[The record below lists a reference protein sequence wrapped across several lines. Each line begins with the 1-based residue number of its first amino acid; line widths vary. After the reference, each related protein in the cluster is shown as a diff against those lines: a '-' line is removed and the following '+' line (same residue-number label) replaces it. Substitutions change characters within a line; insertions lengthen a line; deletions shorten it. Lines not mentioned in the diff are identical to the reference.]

1 MFNAEQ
7 SIVHP
12 LHLWGLGSKTTMNT
26 KIHECSR
33 PSQKDLRI
41 CKCGNQECEEP
52 IALQHCFSFYSCQG
66 IKPDPQ
72 LLQLQCPYILLTQLF
87 STMPCGINDSTV

>member
-26 KIHECSR
+26 KIHECSS
-33 PSQKDLRI
+33 PSQRHLRI
-41 CKCGNQECEEP
+41 CKCGNQGCEEL
-52 IALQHCFSFYSCQG
+52 IACSIVSAFIHVKVLS
-66 IKPDPQ
+66 
-72 LLQLQCPYILLTQLF
+72 LTRGSDF
-87 STMPCGINDSTV
+87 N